1 MSVLTAMFLWTFL
14 AIYSVIYPI
23 FKRPIFAT
31 YVMIL
36 ALIAFGTYR
45 MYGVVRG
52 SSLAVKGVKAKVK
65 VVVTWA
71 VFAYLLL
78 MMVWFVFVHF
88 KTYTIM

>member
-45 MYGVVRG
+45 MYGVARG
-52 SSLAVKGVKAKVK
+52 SSLAVKGVKAKLNGGYLGYFC
-65 VVVTWA
+65 
-71 VFAYLLL
+71 VF
-78 MMVWFVFVHF
+78 
-88 KTYTIM
+88 TIDDGLVRVCAF